1 MIVRA
6 NIRFGLHSSFLDRGF
21 EAEDERL
28 PGESIEDGVL
38 RVEAAL
44 TRAEDI
50 LRQRTAAKIDGAPNV
65 QTTPNAP
72 YSIPTI
78 SKDSE
83 RAEIAIDNA
92 ETLADLQLLKEEAG
106 KYGLLTQYIKKFN
119 ELNNGRPS
127 DFTEGLQ

>member
-38 RVEAAL
+38 RIEAAL

-50 LRQRTAAKIDGAPNV
+50 LRQRVAAKIDGGSNV

-78 SKDSE
+78 STEKVDPNDTQALIQNAPSLEVLTTFKLLASNNTELYKAYCE
-83 RAEIAIDNA
+83 R
-92 ETLADLQLLKEEAG
+92 LKELS
-106 KYGLLTQYIKKFN
+106 K
-119 ELNNGRPS
+119 
-127 DFTEGLQ
+127 